1 MYEINGVLYA
11 GNPAPGMK
19 VASAKV
25 VNDLSMLVQFS
36 TGETRL
42 FDASP
47 LIDLPVFGPLAV
59 SEVFDSFKIDH
70 GVVCWLDGEIDIAPE
85 KMYAMSYAYDCVA

>member
-11 GNPAPGMK
+11 GGPVQGIE

-25 VNDLSMLVQFS
+25 IDRLSMLVKFS

-42 FDASP
+42 FDASG
-47 LIDLPVFGPLAV
+47 IVKLPVFAPL
-59 SEVFDSFKIDH
+59 ENKDTFDSFEIEH
-70 GVVCWLDGEIDIAPE
+70 GVVCWQDGEIDIAPE